1 MEVGMAEAAKAILV
15 PDYLTVREL
24 AELIESSPIDVM
36 KKLIANGIMASIN
49 QQIDFDTAA
58 IVIEEMGFTAQS
70 ASIVAAEVEEEKRA
84 EEREEKWNVMYKGET
99 PDTLTYRPPIITILG
114 HVDHGK
120 TTLLDTIRKT
130 TVVDGEAGGITQHI
144 GAYQAKHDGKQLT
157 FLDTP
162 GHEAF
167 TEMRARGAQ
176 GADIGIL
183 VVAADDGVMPT
194 TREALDHAR
203 AANVPI
209 VVAITKVDRRNANIE
224 MVKQQLAELELIPD
238 DWDGNTMMIPV
249 DSLSGLGV
257 EDLLEALILVADDNE
272 IVANP
277 TGVLRGITV
286 EAEVDKSR
294 GTMATLLV
302 MNGTM
307 KLGDSIVVGQSY
319 GKIKAMFDPSG
330 KKVKEAKP
338 STPVSVLG
346 LNTPPEPGVTFE
358 IVSNDKEAR
367 VIVEQRKL
375 EAQEN
380 ARSGNIG
387 EAVTLEELFSQFKS
401 GTTKELAV
409 ILKAD
414 VQGSIQP
421 IVDGLQN
428 MSGQN
433 EEGIEIRVL
442 RQEVGNVTE
451 SDVMLA
457 SASGAIIVGFN
468 ANADNAAQASAEAQ
482 GVNIRKY
489 DIIYKLFEDIDLALT
504 GMLEPKYENKV
515 IGVAEVRQIFKIPRG
530 GLIAGSMIKE
540 GEARRNSKARLKRG
554 NKIIIDNTTVSSLKR
569 FQDDVREVRSGFEC
583 GIGLDGFNDYKE
595 GDLIEFFVRQRVN

>member
-1 MEVGMAEAAKAILV
+1 MAEIAKAVLV

-24 AELIESSPIDVM
+24 AELIDSSPIDVM

-58 IVIEEMGFTAQS
+58 IVVEEMGFTAQS
-70 ASIVAAEVEEEKRA
+70 ASLVAAEAEEEKRA
-84 EEREEKWNVMYKGET
+84 EEREQKRNVMYDGET
-99 PDTLTYRPPIITILG
+99 EDTLQDRSPIITILG

-130 TVVDGEAGGITQHI
+130 AVADGEAGGITQHI
-144 GAYQAKHDGKQLT
+144 GAYQAKHDGRTLT

-167 TEMRARGAQ
+167 TAMRARGAQ
-176 GADIGIL
+176 GADIAIL

-203 AANVPI
+203 AANVPL
-209 VVAITKVDRRNANIE
+209 VVAITKVDKRNSNPE
-224 MVKQQLAELELIPD
+224 LVKQQLSELELIPD

-249 DSLSGLGV
+249 DSLSGMGI

-277 TGVLRGITV
+277 SGTLRGIVV

-302 MNGTM
+302 MNGSM
-307 KLGDSIVVGQSY
+307 KRGDVIVAGTSY
-319 GKIKAMFDPSG
+319 GKIKAMFDPTG
-330 KKVKEAKP
+330 KQVKQAGP

-346 LNTPPEPGVTFE
+346 LDSPPRPGVMFE
-358 IVSNDKEAR
+358 VVKNDKEAR
-367 VIVEQRKL
+367 VIVEERKL
-375 EAQEN
+375 DEQER
-380 ARSGNIG
+380 ASGG
-387 EAVTLEELFSQFKS
+387 GSAGAVTLEELFAQFKS
-401 GTTKELAV
+401 GTAKELAV

-421 IVDGLQN
+421 IVDELNN

-433 EEGIEIRVL
+433 EEGIEIQIL
-442 RQEVGNVTE
+442 RQEVGNITE

-468 ANADNAAQASAEAQ
+468 VNVDNAALASAETQ
-482 GVNIRKY
+482 SVEVRKY
-489 DIIYKLFEDIDLALT
+489 SIIYKLFEDIQMALQ

-515 IGVAEVRQIFKIPRG
+515 IGVAEVRQTFKIPRG
-530 GLIAGSMIKE
+530 GIIAGSMIKE
-540 GEARRNSKARLKRG
+540 GEARRNAKARLKRG
-554 NKIIIDNTTVSSLKR
+554 NKTVVDNVSVSSLKR
-569 FQDDVREVRSGFEC
+569 FQDDVREVRAGFEC
-583 GIGLDGFNDYKE
+583 GIGLDGVNDFKE
-595 GDLIEFFVRQRVN
+595 GDLIEFFVRERVN

>member
-1 MEVGMAEAAKAILV
+1 MAETAKAILV
-15 PDYLTVREL
+15 PDYLSVREL

-70 ASIVAAEVEEEKRA
+70 ASAAEAEEEEEKRA
-84 EEREEKWNVMYKGET
+84 ELREEKWNVMYEGET
-99 PDTLTYRPPIITILG
+99 PETLLHRPPIITILG

-130 TVVDGEAGGITQHI
+130 AVADGEAGGITQHI
-144 GAYQAKHDGKQLT
+144 GAYQAKHTGSLLT

-167 TEMRARGAQ
+167 TAMRARGAQ
-176 GADIGIL
+176 GADIAIL

-203 AANVPI
+203 AANVPL
-209 VVAITKVDRRNANIE
+209 VVAITKVDRRNANPE
-224 MVKQQLAELELIPD
+224 LVKQQLAELELIPD
-238 DWDGNTMMIPV
+238 DWDGDTMMIPV

-257 EDLLEALILVADDNE
+257 EDLLEALVLVADDNE

-277 TGVLRGITV
+277 DGVLRGIVV

-307 KLGDSIVVGQSY
+307 KRGDSIIAGTSY
-319 GKIKAMFDPSG
+319 GKVKAMFDSSG
-330 KKVKEAKP
+330 KKVKEAGP
-338 STPVSVLG
+338 STPVAVLG
-346 LNTPPEPGVTFE
+346 LNTPPEPGMTFE
-358 IVSNDKEAR
+358 IVKSDKAAR
-367 VIVEQRKL
+367 LLADQRKL
-375 EAQEN
+375 DAKEN
-380 ARSGNIG
+380 SRGADIG
-387 EAVTLEELFSQFKS
+387 GAVTLEELFQQFKS
-401 GTTKELAV
+401 GSAKELAV
-409 ILKAD
+409 ILKVD

-421 IVDGLQN
+421 IVDELKN
-428 MSGQN
+428 ISGQN

-442 RQEVGNVTE
+442 RQEVGNITE

-457 SASGAIIVGFN
+457 SASGAIVVGFN
-468 ANADNAAQASAEAQ
+468 IDTDNASLATAEAQ
-482 GVNIRKY
+482 GVDVRKY
-489 DIIYKLFEDIDLALT
+489 KIIYKLFEDIELALT

-515 IGVAEVRQIFKIPRG
+515 VGVAEVRQIFKIPRG
-530 GLIAGSMIKE
+530 GNIAGSMIKE
-540 GEARRNSKARLKRG
+540 GEARRNAKARLKRG
-554 NKIIIDNTTVSSLKR
+554 NKILIDNTTVSSLKR
-569 FQDDVREVRSGFEC
+569 FQDDVREVRTGFEC

-595 GDLIEFFVRQRVN
+595 GDTIEFFVRQRVN